1 MCFHIHILESDDWN
15 SLLEVNN
22 AKTGSSERGSISPTS
37 SLASFKSM
45 NCGIGLN
52 PITQIIGSEK
62 SLTKLSSPLRNGR
75 QAFFIASASRT
86 RSGVKGYRVSLTP
99 VASKNALAIAAP
111 AAPITSSPAP
121 VEGSLIL

>member
-1 MCFHIHILESDDWN
+1 MAHSVISRQRSN
-15 SLLEVNN
+15 RSLLGGKADILSTYSLNAQQFLGRARMPKRREV
-22 AKTGSSERGSISPTS
+22 E
-37 SLASFKSM
+37 LA
-45 NCGIGLN
+45 
-52 PITQIIGSEK
+52 PITLIIGSDK

-86 RSGVKGYRVSLTP
+86 RSGVKGYRVSRTP